1 MHPDYLAPHYANS
14 ALLCIDMQND
24 FVLPQA
30 DYAIPGT
37 HEVAPAVALLA
48 NHFRTAGR
56 PIYHA
61 VRLYLP
67 DGSNVDAC
75 RRALI
80 QSGRQIV
87 APGSSGAELIDLLN
101 PSGERMDTDR
111 LLSGDFQWLRSGL
124 EAIFYKPRWSAFHE
138 TRLHTELQ
146 ARRIDTLV
154 IAGCNYPNCPRAT
167 IYDATSLDYRV
178 VLAKDAVSRLYPQG
192 EEEMRG
198 IGVTLSSFQ
207 EIGALLPPA
216 LTSPPTQ

>member
-67 DGSNVDAC
+67 ADAPSS
-75 RRALI
+75 RADDK
-80 QSGRQIV
+80 SSHRV
-87 APGSSGAELIDLLN
+87 APE
-101 PSGERMDTDR
+101 PS
-111 LLSGDFQWLRSGL
+111 
-124 EAIFYKPRWSAFHE
+124 
-138 TRLHTELQ
+138 
-146 ARRIDTLV
+146 
-154 IAGCNYPNCPRAT
+154 
-167 IYDATSLDYRV
+167 
-178 VLAKDAVSRLYPQG
+178 
-192 EEEMRG
+192 
-198 IGVTLSSFQ
+198 
-207 EIGALLPPA
+207 
-216 LTSPPTQ
+216 